1 MSSSGAGRD
10 FARRGR
16 LAVAGSPRSL
26 GLATQP
32 DLAARMK
39 TAQRGLR
46 ARLERRSALVDVL
59 RATHSSL
66 DPQKVSEFLV
76 NWAPEWIPVPG
87 WAVVSADPGRELTL
101 LAERGLLASL
111 VSPAHDIAAWVVRY
125 GTEFWSGDLER
136 DRRVGASGAVSA
148 IGFPLS
154 SRGRNIGALVGLDP
168 NPSADPSMSPA
179 VLAGWRA
186 LLEPAA
192 IALENALRVQRAEA
206 LSVTDD
212 LTRLYNSRFLNQSLR
227 RETKRAT
234 RSGKPLSLLFIDL
247 DGFKSVNDTHGHLHG
262 SRALVEA
269 AALIRGS
276 ARETDVVARFGGD
289 EFAVVLPETTGE
301 GAWAVAERIR
311 ARIAEHQFLSGEG
324 LDVRLTVSI
333 GVACLPD
340 VARTAEELL
349 QVADR
354 AMYQIKGAG
363 KNGTQ
368 LAAD

>member
-1 MSSSGAGRD
+1 MSPSGAGRGL
-10 FARRGR
+10 ARRGR
-16 LAVAGSPRSL
+16 LAVAKVPRTLPVTSP
-26 GLATQP
+26 P
-32 DLAARMK
+32 DLAARLK
-39 TAQRGLR
+39 ASQRALR
-46 ARLERRSALVDVL
+46 ARLERRAALVDVL

-66 DPQKVSEFLV
+66 DPAKVAEFLV
-76 NWAPEWIPVPG
+76 NWAPEWIPAPG
-87 WAVVSADPGRELTL
+87 WAVISADPGRELTL
-101 LAERGLLASL
+101 LAERGLVAGL
-111 VSPAHDIAAWVVRY
+111 VAPAHAIAGWVVRH
-125 GTEFWSGDLER
+125 GADFWTGNLAADT
-136 DRRVGASGAVSA
+136 RVQQAATVA
-148 IGFPLS
+148 ALGFPLS
-154 SRGRNIGALVGLDP
+154 CRGRTVGALIALDAR
-168 NPSADPSMSPA
+168 PSAEPSLSPG
-179 VLAGWRA
+179 VLEGWRA

-192 IALENALRVQRAEA
+192 IALENALLLQTAEA

-247 DGFKSVNDTHGHLHG
+247 DGFKLVNDTHGHLHG

-301 GAWAVAERIR
+301 GAWAVAERVR
-311 ARIAEHQFLSGEG
+311 VRIADHRFLSGEG
-324 LDVRLTVSI
+324 LDVRLTVSV
-333 GVACLPD
+333 GVATLPD

-349 QVADR
+349 QAADR
-354 AMYQIKGAG
+354 ALYHVKSAG

-368 LAAD
+368 LATD

>member
-1 MSSSGAGRD
+1 
-10 FARRGR
+10 
-16 LAVAGSPRSL
+16 
-26 GLATQP
+26 
-32 DLAARMK
+32 MK
-39 TAQRGLR
+39 SAQRGLR
-46 ARLERRSALVDVL
+46 ARLERRAALVDVL

-66 DPQKVSEFLV
+66 DPQKVAEFLV
-76 NWAPEWIPVPG
+76 NWAPDWIPAPS
-87 WAVVSADPGRELTL
+87 WAVVSADPGRELAL

-111 VSPAHDIAAWVVRY
+111 VSPAHSIAGWVVRY
-125 GTEFWSGDLER
+125 GTEFWSGNLAR
-136 DRRVGASGAVSA
+136 DTRIDQSTPAAAV
-148 IGFPLS
+148 GFPLT
-154 SRGRNIGALVGLDP
+154 SRGRTIGALVGLDP
-168 NPSADPSMSPA
+168 RTSTNPSLGPS

-192 IALENALRVQRAEA
+192 IALENAVRLQLAEA

-227 RETKRAT
+227 RETKRAS

-262 SRALVEA
+262 SQALVEA

-289 EFAVVLPETTGE
+289 EFAVILPETTPD
-301 GAWAVAERIR
+301 GAFAVAERVR
-311 ARIAEHQFLSGEG
+311 ARIAEHRFLGGEG

-333 GVACLPD
+333 GVASLPD
-340 VARTAEELL
+340 VARTAEELMHA
-349 QVADR
+349 ADR
-354 AMYQIKGAG
+354 AMYQVKSAG

-368 LAAD
+368 LAAV